1 MMVEINYF
9 VDIVFPTAIFFAL
22 AWCIPTC
29 LARFVPMSVTGLFI
43 NLICSAGIMITSG
56 TFYMWLVG
64 GIDAGEGFMFLTI
77 RHSARFALIWAP
89 VLILALIVQPQKWR
103 PVS

>member
-9 VDIVFPTAIFFAL
+9 VDIIWPTAVFFVL
-22 AWCIPTC
+22 AWCIPAC

-64 GIDAGEGFMFLTI
+64 GIDAGEGFMFLPI
-77 RHSARFALIWAP
+77 RHSMRFALIWAP